1 MPFSQLS
8 SDHIVATLERLAQR
22 ARDRFPAASLNN
34 VIDELTGLAKRDR
47 RRSQRLSRP
56 YLLLRSGIFLAVGLA
71 LLGLI
76 YVGERVFNWAQATSA
91 TADVFT
97 VFEGVEAGLNIVILT
112 AVAIFT
118 LTRVEERLK
127 RSLALDDLHE
137 LRSIAHVIDMHQ
149 LTKDPTALLRLG
161 PSTSAS
167 PVRSMTEF
175 ELGRYLDYCAETLS
189 LAGKVAA
196 LYAQSSRDPVVI
208 AAVNDIES
216 LTSNMSAKIW
226 QKIDIVRAAQP
237 NDTVAHED

>member
-1 MPFSQLS
+1 MPFRQLS
-8 SDHIVATLERLAQR
+8 SDHIVKTLERLGAR
-22 ARDRFPAASLNN
+22 TRDRFPAASFNN
-34 VIDELTGLAKRDR
+34 VVVELIDLAKRDR
-47 RRSQRLSRP
+47 RRSQRLARP
-56 YLLLRSGIFLAVGLA
+56 YLFLRAGIILAILLALAGLA
-71 LLGLI
+71 
-76 YVGERVFNWAQATSA
+76 YVGERVFNWAQDTGA

-97 VFEGVEAGLNIVILT
+97 IFEGVEAGLNIVILA

-161 PSTSAS
+161 PRTTAS
-167 PVRSMTEF
+167 PERAMSEF
-175 ELGRYLDYCAETLS
+175 ELGRYLDYCAEALS
-189 LAGKVAA
+189 LAGKIAA

-208 AAVNDIES
+208 ASVNDIET

-226 QKIDIVRAAQP
+226 QKINIVRDAAP
-237 NDTVAHED
+237 GEVETPAE

>member
-1 MPFSQLS
+1 MFRQLS
-8 SDHIVATLERLAQR
+8 SDHIVSTLERLAAR
-22 ARDRFPAASLNN
+22 CRDRFAAASLNN
-34 VIDELTGLAKRDR
+34 VIDELIGLAKRDR

-56 YLLLRSGIFLAVGLA
+56 YLFLRGGILLAVLLAFAGL
-71 LLGLI
+71 LF
-76 YVGERVFNWAQATSA
+76 VGTQVLSWAQANSTQ
-91 TADVFT
+91 ADVFT
-97 VFEGVEAGLNIVILT
+97 VFEGVEAGLNIVILA

-161 PSTSAS
+161 PRTTAS
-167 PVRSMTEF
+167 PERAMSEF
-175 ELGRYLDYCAETLS
+175 ELGRYLDYCAEALS
-189 LAGKVAA
+189 LAGKIAA

-226 QKIDIVRAAQP
+226 QKINIVRDMPSSATALHT
-237 NDTVAHED
+237 D

>member
-1 MPFSQLS
+1 M
-8 SDHIVATLERLAQR
+8 
-22 ARDRFPAASLNN
+22 
-34 VIDELTGLAKRDR
+34 
-47 RRSQRLSRP
+47 
-56 YLLLRSGIFLAVGLA
+56 
-71 LLGLI
+71 LGLI

-161 PSTSAS
+161 PSTNAR
-167 PVRSMTEF
+167 RS
-175 ELGRYLDYCAETLS
+175 GR
-189 LAGKVAA
+189 
-196 LYAQSSRDPVVI
+196 
-208 AAVNDIES
+208 
-216 LTSNMSAKIW
+216 
-226 QKIDIVRAAQP
+226 
-237 NDTVAHED
+237 